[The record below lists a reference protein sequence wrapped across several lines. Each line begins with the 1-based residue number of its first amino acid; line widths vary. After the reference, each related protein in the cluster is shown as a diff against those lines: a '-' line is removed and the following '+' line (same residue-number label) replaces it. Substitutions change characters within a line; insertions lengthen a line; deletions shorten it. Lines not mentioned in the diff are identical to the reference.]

1 MGGPEIERLIAL
13 LAKLPGMG
21 PRSARRAALKLLQA
35 PEAKMAPL
43 ARALDEAARAVLA
56 CTVCGSRNYRTTRVV
71 KNGATALRLKKFC
84 RTCKQ
89 HTIHQETK

>member
-1 MGGPEIERLIAL
+1 MTSMGNRTEVA
-13 LAKLPGMG
+13 
-21 PRSARRAALKLLQA
+21 
-35 PEAKMAPL
+35 
-43 ARALDEAARAVLA
+43 LA

-84 RTCKQ
+84 KTCKQ